1 MLFNSYEFMFA
12 FLPLSL
18 LGFYLSARLGRP
30 VALAWLIGCS
40 ILFYGWWNPRFVPLL
55 LGSVAFNYVLG
66 QLIALAG
73 ARPGLKVTALGVGV
87 AGNLLL
93 LFFYKYLFTLL
104 SFLGLLDLMPFGAR
118 DGLVL
123 PLGISFFT
131 FTQIGYLV
139 DLAGGVVRAHGPLE
153 YAVFVMFF
161 PHLIAGPILHN
172 QEMIPQFKSPA
183 TYRFALDRLSIGLS
197 IFVIGLCKKVV
208 IADPL
213 GRIADPGFAFP
224 HLLSTYGAWQAVL
237 SYSLQLYFDFSG
249 YSDMAIGI
257 ARMFGVVFPLN
268 FNSPYKSRSIIDF
281 WQRWHMTLTH
291 YLNLYLYN
299 PVALWVTRRR
309 AAMGRPSSRLA
320 MRSPSGFA
328 SMIVLPVFFTMSLA
342 GIWHGAGLQYLIF
355 GLLHATYLSINHAW
369 RVFRPS
375 RGKTKTPERW
385 TRMVPSVAITFLA
398 VLVAQIFFR
407 ANSAP
412 DAVSMLGGLLGLHPV
427 AGTILLPSRL
437 FGWAHGL
444 IGQPG
449 GHGLVTLSD
458 NASAL
463 KEWTRIGVGFLI
475 VWSLPNTQQIMVN
488 FGPALEQV
496 RPFPSSRLRWHPGI
510 GWGLVI
516 GVLLLGSLYG
526 LDDPSRFLYFQF

>member
-12 FLPLSL
+12 FLPLAL
-18 LGFYLSARLGRP
+18 FGFYLWAMLGRP
-30 VALAWLIGCS
+30 LALAWLIGCS
-40 ILFYGWWNPRFVPLL
+40 VVFYGWWNPRFVPLL
-55 LGSVAFNYVLG
+55 LGSVVFNY
-66 QLIALAG
+66 
-73 ARPGLKVTALGVGV
+73 ALGRLIGSAGERRRLKTAVLTVGV
-87 AGNLLL
+87 SGNLLL

-104 SFLGLLDLMPFGAR
+104 AFLGLLDLMPLGAR
-118 DGLVL
+118 EGLIL

-139 DLAGGVVRAHGPLE
+139 DLGGGMVRAHGALE

-172 QEMIPQFKSPA
+172 QEMIPQFKDA
-183 TYRFALDRLSIGLS
+183 ETYRFRLERLSIGLS

-213 GRIADPGFAFP
+213 GRIADPGFFSP
-224 HLLSTYGAWQAVL
+224 HLLSTFGAWQAVL

-309 AAMGRPSSRLA
+309 AARGRPSSRLA
-320 MRSPSGFA
+320 MRSPTGFA

-342 GIWHGAGLQYLIF
+342 GIWHGAGLQFLIF

-375 RGKTKTPERW
+375 RGKAKAPERW
-385 TRMVPSVAITFLA
+385 TRIVPSVAITFLA

-412 DAVSMLGGLLGLHPV
+412 DAVSMLSGLLGLHPV
-427 AGTILLPSRL
+427 AGQIIIPIRL
-437 FGWAHGL
+437 FGWAQGL
-444 IGQPG
+444 IGRLG
-449 GHGLVTLSD
+449 GSGLITLSD

-463 KEWTRIGVGFLI
+463 KDWVRIGIGFLI
-475 VWSLPNTQQIMVN
+475 VWTLPNTQQIMVN
-488 FGPALEQV
+488 FRPALEQV
-496 RPFPSSRLRWHPGI
+496 RPFPSRGLRWYPGI
-510 GWGLVI
+510 RWGLVI
-516 GVLLLGSLYG
+516 GMLLLGSLYG